1 MTTIAGWLNATK
13 VLSRPQLEELIEE
26 GYCLVR
32 QTFSHEEAAEA
43 LDRVWEEAETET
55 GVYPNKPST

>member
-43 LDRVWEEAETET
+43 LDRL
-55 GVYPNKPST
+55 